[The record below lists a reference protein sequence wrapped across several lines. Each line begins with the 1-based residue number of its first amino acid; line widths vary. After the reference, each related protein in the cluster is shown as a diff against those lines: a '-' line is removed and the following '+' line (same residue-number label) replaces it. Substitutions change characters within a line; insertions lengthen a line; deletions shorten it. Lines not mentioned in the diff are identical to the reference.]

1 VVSPK
6 SHGTLRGINP
16 GSGRGSGEDAAER
29 RRRRRLE
36 RNQRGTETANT
47 VDST

>member
-1 VVSPK
+1 VGSPE
-6 SHGTLRGINP
+6 SHGTWS
-16 GSGRGSGEDAAER
+16 GSGSGEDAAER
-29 RRRRRLE
+29 RRRRRPE